1 MPHEVKIE
9 NASSRHILVTSV
21 RWLETEEEKWL
32 DQPFEKLVIAP
43 GDSWN
48 GLVEMTDLRQT
59 ETFVTANYQILDSG
73 SLEPISETKRG
84 PQRHVADCTKPTS
97 SYIKI
102 VDLR

>member
-1 MPHEVKIE
+1 MNRVTQVIGSICFVAAGFVLPQGTSAGEICMPHEVKIE

-48 GLVEMTDLRQT
+48 G
-59 ETFVTANYQILDSG
+59 
-73 SLEPISETKRG
+73 
-84 PQRHVADCTKPTS
+84 
-97 SYIKI
+97 
-102 VDLR
+102 